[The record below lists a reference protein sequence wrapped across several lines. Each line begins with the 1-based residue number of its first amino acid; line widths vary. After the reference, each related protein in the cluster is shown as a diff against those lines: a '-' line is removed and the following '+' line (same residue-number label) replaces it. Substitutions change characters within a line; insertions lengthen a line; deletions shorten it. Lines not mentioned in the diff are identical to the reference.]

1 MQVIR
6 FDLTTFE
13 DLHTYGLSNILDE
26 LFNFMQTEITRGN
39 VIVIER
45 KYSNAQSD
53 PVRSIRT
60 NQELTEFKNKF

>member
-13 DLHTYGLSNILDE
+13 DLHTYGLTNILND
-26 LFNFMQTEITRGN
+26 LFNFMQTEIENGN

-45 KYSNAQSD
+45 RYSNAQPD
-53 PVRSIRT
+53 TLQSIR
-60 NQELTEFKNKF
+60 NKQELNEFKTKF

>member
-13 DLHTYGLSNILDE
+13 DLHTYGLTNILNE
-26 LFNFMQTEITRGN
+26 LFNFMQTEIVKGN

-45 KYSNAQSD
+45 RYSNAQ
-53 PVRSIRT
+53 PETLNSIR
-60 NQELTEFKNKF
+60 NEQELTEFKNKF

>member
-13 DLHTYGLSNILDE
+13 DLHTYGLANILND
-26 LFNFMQTEITRGN
+26 LFNFMQTEIGNGN

-45 KYSNAQSD
+45 RYSNAQ
-53 PVRSIRT
+53 PETLNSIR
-60 NQELTEFKNKF
+60 NEQELTEFKNKF

>member
-13 DLHTYGLSNILDE
+13 DIHTYGLTNILND
-26 LFNFMQTEITRGN
+26 LFSFMQTEIANGN

-45 KYSNAQSD
+45 RYSNAQPD
-53 PVRSIRT
+53 TLHSIR
-60 NQELTEFKNKF
+60 NIQELNEFKTKF

>member
-13 DLHTYGLSNILDE
+13 DLHTYGLTNILNE
-26 LFNFMQTEITRGN
+26 LFNFMQTEIGKGN

-45 KYSNAQSD
+45 RYSNAQ
-53 PVRSIRT
+53 PETLNSIR
-60 NQELTEFKNKF
+60 NEQELTEFKNKF

>member
-13 DLHTYGLSNILDE
+13 ELHTYGFENILDE
-26 LFNFMQTEITRGN
+26 LFNFMQNEVVKGN

-45 KYSNAQSD
+45 RYSNSQPD
-53 PVRSIRT
+53 MLHSIK
-60 NQELTEFKNKF
+60 NDQELTEFKNKF

>member
-13 DLHTYGLSNILDE
+13 DLHTYGLTNILNE
-26 LFNFMQTEITRGN
+26 LFNFMQTEIVKGN

-45 KYSNAQSD
+45 RYSNAQPD
-53 PVRSIRT
+53 TLHSIR
-60 NQELTEFKNKF
+60 NDQELTELKNKF

>member
-13 DLHTYGLSNILDE
+13 DLQTYGLTNILNE
-26 LFNFMQTEITRGN
+26 LFNFMQTEIAKGN

-45 KYSNAQSD
+45 RYSNAQPD
-53 PVRSIRT
+53 TLHSIR
-60 NQELTEFKNKF
+60 NDQELTEFKNKF